1 MQLFDAASAADVD
14 AEDSS
19 VDILKLTFGWDF
31 EVGFLS
37 RFWSWIWITLDRV
50 SAKGATLVPKNS
62 EFQSGHKA
70 IKKVLHT

>member
-37 RFWSWIWITLDRV
+37 RFWS
-50 SAKGATLVPKNS
+50 
-62 EFQSGHKA
+62 
-70 IKKVLHT
+70 